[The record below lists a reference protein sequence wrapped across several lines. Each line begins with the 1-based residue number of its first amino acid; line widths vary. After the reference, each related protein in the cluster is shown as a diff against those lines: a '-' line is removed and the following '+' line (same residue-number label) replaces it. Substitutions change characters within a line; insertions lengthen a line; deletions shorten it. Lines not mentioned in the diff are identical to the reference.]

1 MVYTLRANSIYP
13 SSKWYI
19 PFKQMVYTLR
29 ANSIYPSSKWYIPFG
44 QIVYTLQA
52 NGIYLTSETEGTFA
66 PKPSLL
72 SSHELAPHEPSYKA
86 SGL

>member
-1 MVYTLRANSIYP
+1 MVYTLRANGIYP
-13 SSKWYI
+13 SGKWYI
-19 PFKQMVYTLR
+19 PFK
-29 ANSIYPSSKWYIPFG
+29 

-52 NGIYLTSETEGTFA
+52 NSIYLPSETEGPFA

-72 SSHELAPHEPSYKA
+72 SGHKLALHELSQDA

>member
-1 MVYTLRANSIYP
+1 MVYTL
-13 SSKWYI
+13 
-19 PFKQMVYTLR
+19 Q

-52 NGIYLTSETEGTFA
+52 NSIYLTSETEGPFA

-72 SSHELAPHEPSYKA
+72 SGHELARHELSQEA